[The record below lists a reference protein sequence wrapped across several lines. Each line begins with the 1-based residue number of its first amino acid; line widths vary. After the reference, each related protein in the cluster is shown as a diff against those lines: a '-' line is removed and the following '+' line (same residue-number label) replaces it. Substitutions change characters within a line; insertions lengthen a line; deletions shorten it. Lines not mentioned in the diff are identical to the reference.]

1 MAISQLRRQDVRMKL
16 SVQSREGDVCRIRLQ
31 GRVSQRDVTSGEE
44 PIADLLGENA
54 YAQKLVVD
62 LNEVATLDSS
72 GVNWLLICQKRIR
85 QAGGRLVL
93 HSLSPIAK
101 NVIKVL
107 NLQTV
112 FQLADDENQALRL
125 LEEQAG

>member
-1 MAISQLRRQDVRMKL
+1 MKL

-44 PIADLLGENA
+44 PIAELLGENA
-54 YAQKLVVD
+54 YAHKFLLD
-62 LNEVATLDSS
+62 LNEVETLDSS

-93 HSLSPIAK
+93 HSLSPIAR

-107 NLQTV
+107 NLQAV
-112 FQLADDENQALRL
+112 FQLADDESQALRM
-125 LEEQAG
+125 LEEPTG